1 MALDGIFLHLLSEE
15 LKEVLIGSK
24 VDKIHQTQK
33 TELVFTLRTRSGA
46 YRLLMSASG
55 NAPRLHL
62 TTQQIENPPKPPM
75 LCMLLRKH
83 LGGATLLDIQQE
95 GLDRILKL
103 VFSSVNEL
111 GDRVTR
117 TLVIEIMAQYSN
129 IILLDENDVI
139 IDAVKRVDNTK
150 SSVREVLP
158 SLRYEL
164 PPGQNKLSIID
175 DTPEDIL
182 SAITTK
188 NTKLNNAILSSME
201 GMSPVLCREIAFRTA
216 GIDAVADELTEN
228 QKIKLA
234 FELEILK
241 NTVLNRTLSP
251 NAVADTDGKLLD
263 FSFIPI
269 TQYGTAAQYL
279 SYESLSETLERFYFE
294 RERLARTKSKAED
307 LFKNINNLI
316 ERLAKKIS
324 NQMAELEECK
334 DREEKKIF
342 AELINANLYRLGKG
356 STVYELE
363 NYYDDYK
370 TVAIPVKPELTP
382 TENAQRYYKEYRKLR
397 TAEEMLT
404 KLIAEGREELVY
416 LRTVLDELSRAET
429 EREISEIR
437 QELSDGG
444 FVKQKN
450 QGKIKRSQPM
460 PPLEFNVP
468 DGFKVYVGRNNIQ
481 NDKLSLKTAMK
492 SDLWFHIQ
500 KAPGSHVILSLDG
513 REPTEKAMEYAAKVA
528 AYYSSGREAG
538 AVEVDYTEVRN
549 LKKPVGAKPG
559 FVIYHVYNSV
569 LVKPEIPEI
578 D

>member
-33 TELVFTLRTRSGA
+33 VELVFTLRTRNGA
-46 YRLLMSASG
+46 YRLLLSASG

-62 TTQQIENPPKPPM
+62 TTHQIENPPKPPM

-83 LGGATLLDIQQE
+83 LGSATLVDIQQE

-129 IILLDENDVI
+129 IILLDENGVI

-158 SLRYEL
+158 SLPYEL
-164 PPGQNKLSIID
+164 PPKQNKLSIID
-175 DTPEDIL
+175 DSSEDIL
-182 SAITTK
+182 SAITSK
-188 NTKLNNAILSSME
+188 NTKLGNAILSSME

-216 GIDAVADELTEN
+216 GIDAVADELTDN
-228 QKIKLA
+228 QKTKLA
-234 FELEILK
+234 FELEMLK
-241 NTVLNRTLSP
+241 NTVLNRTVSP
-251 NAVADTDGKLLD
+251 NAVADADGKLLD
-263 FSFIPI
+263 FSFVPI
-269 TQYGTAAQYL
+269 TQYGSAAQYL

-342 AELINANLYRLGKG
+342 AELINANLYRLSKG
-356 STVYELE
+356 SSVYELE

-370 TVAIPVKPELTP
+370 IVKIPVKPELTP

-460 PPLEFNVP
+460 PPLEIDAP

-500 KAPGSHVILSLDG
+500 KAPGSHVILALDG
-513 REPTEKAMEYAAKVA
+513 REPTEKAMEFAAKVA

-578 D
+578 

>member
-33 TELVFTLRTRSGA
+33 VELVFTMRTRSGA
-46 YRLLMSASG
+46 YRLLLSASG

-62 TTQQIENPPKPPM
+62 TTHSIENPPKPPM

-83 LGGATLLDIQQE
+83 LGSATLVDIQQE

-129 IILLDENDVI
+129 IILLDENGVI
-139 IDAVKRVDNTK
+139 IDSVKRIDNTK

-158 SLRYEL
+158 GIPYEL
-164 PPGQNKLSIID
+164 PPKQNKLSIID
-175 DTPEDIL
+175 DSPEDIL
-182 SAITTK
+182 TAITSK

-216 GIDAVADELTEN
+216 GMDTLADELSDG
-228 QKIKLA
+228 QKMKLA
-234 FELEILK
+234 FELEMLR
-241 NTVLNRTLSP
+241 NTVLNRTVSP
-251 NAVADTDGKLLD
+251 NAVADSDGKLLD
-263 FSFIPI
+263 FSFVPI
-269 TQYGTAAQYL
+269 TQYGSAAQYL

-342 AELINANLYRLGKG
+342 AELINANLYRLSKG
-356 STVYELE
+356 SSVYELE

-370 TVAIPVKPELTP
+370 IVAIPVKPEFTP

-460 PPLEFNVP
+460 PPLEFDAP
-468 DGFKVYVGRNNIQ
+468 DGFR
-481 NDKLSLKTAMK
+481 
-492 SDLWFHIQ
+492 
-500 KAPGSHVILSLDG
+500 
-513 REPTEKAMEYAAKVA
+513 
-528 AYYSSGREAG
+528 
-538 AVEVDYTEVRN
+538 
-549 LKKPVGAKPG
+549 
-559 FVIYHVYNSV
+559 
-569 LVKPEIPEI
+569 
-578 D
+578 